1 MVRGPHVMQGYW
13 NDPEATARKVRPGRR
28 PIERVLRTGDLFRAD
43 ADGYLYFV
51 ARGDDIIKSRG
62 EKVAPAEVEA
72 ALLRFPGVREAAVV
86 GVDDDLLGQAV
97 VAHVSALPGHALDP
111 RALHTHCA
119 HTLESHAVPRDVLV
133 HRDLPKNVNGKL
145 DRLALAEAV
154 PPAGFEPAI
163 SALKGRRPDR

>member
-1 MVRGPHVMQGYW
+1 MQGYW

-43 ADGYLYFV
+43 DDGFLYFV

-97 VAHVSALPGHALDP
+97 VAHVSALPGRRARPARCAATAP
-111 RALHTHCA
+111 RAGETTPCRARWSSTATCRRTSTASSTSSRCA
-119 HTLESHAVPRDVLV
+119 
-133 HRDLPKNVNGKL
+133 G
-145 DRLALAEAV
+145 AV